1 MAIIA
6 YLEYNSPNALWNH
19 MKSTILETSE
29 WILSFSIKTETS
41 SSITTPNILVKRTVY
56 LTITNHKKKI
66 SSCHA
71 YHSPWHKFMMS
82 VEWVMPKPAKFSQ
95 LCSDVNDIKSFFTKL
110 QRQQMDRLTRFKT
123 NNICDSMLHT
133 YRNSMIWAFLHKVH
147 HPRICNLLYP
157 ATTNQTGAEWGTNYT
172 RNCGSNQ
179 PVKMWKIC
187 MWTG

>member
-95 LCSDVNDIKSFFTKL
+95 LCSDVNDIKSFLPNYKGSKWTDLPDLKPTIYVTQCSTPTEIPWSEHFCTRYIILESVIYCIQQQPIKQELNEGPTL
-110 QRQQMDRLTRFKT
+110 QE
-123 NNICDSMLHT
+123 IVEA
-133 YRNSMIWAFLHKVH
+133 I
-147 HPRICNLLYP
+147 
-157 ATTNQTGAEWGTNYT
+157 NQ
-172 RNCGSNQ
+172 
-179 PVKMWKIC
+179 
-187 MWTG
+187 